1 MHEDARRGAEV
12 NMHEDVRRGAEVS
25 MHQDVRRG
33 DALRGDARRGA
44 RSGRSSDSEV
54 PGVER
59 VGDVV

>member
-12 NMHEDVRRGAEVS
+12 S
-25 MHQDVRRG
+25 LHQDIRRG
-33 DALRGDARRGA
+33 DARRGDARRGA

-59 VGDVV
+59 VDDVV